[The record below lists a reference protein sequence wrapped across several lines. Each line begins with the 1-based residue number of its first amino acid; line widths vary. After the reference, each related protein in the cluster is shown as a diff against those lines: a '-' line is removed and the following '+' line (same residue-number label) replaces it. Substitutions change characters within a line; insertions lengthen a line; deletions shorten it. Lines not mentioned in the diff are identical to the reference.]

1 MKRTGN
7 HIVFLIFACLSVFT
21 AKAQETAFYA
31 TVDKNPVGTGDVFSY
46 QITLENGR
54 GDITPPSLSDFNVVF
69 GPSRSSNY
77 RIINGQQTSS
87 ITLSYTMRPKSKGE
101 FTIEPAQAFVN
112 GKKYTS
118 ESIALKVIEGSSSR
132 APQTNRGQSRSQS
145 SSGTSNTSND
155 NLKVQIQLS
164 KRKVYLGEQITATYI
179 ILTRF
184 RNIDIESTK
193 FPGLAG
199 FWTEDL
205 KIDQAR
211 WEREYEIIDGVAYRK
226 AVLKRQILFPQRTGK
241 IKIEPLTISSRVNR
255 SFLNPGEQM
264 NMASNSP
271 TIEVL
276 PLPGKQPDSY
286 NGAVGDFTFSASID
300 RTELA
305 ANEAITLKIT
315 IGGSG
320 NLSLIN
326 EPELKFPPDF
336 ETYDPETK
344 DRINVSGA
352 GVTGSRSFQY
362 LVIPRYPGEYE
373 IPEIKFTYFDPVRST
388 YITKTEGPFPIKVT
402 GNGSAAAS
410 ANGQRAQNIVE
421 QTTHDIRYIKTNND
435 SLKPK
440 DRQFFKSVGYYTA
453 LSLPFIG
460 FILFLGFRKKR
471 ATELDDVQGTRRR
484 KANKMARRRLKMAE
498 KALKSDDSKQF
509 YAEIFKAI
517 YGYMSDKLGIPGSLL
532 SRQVIIENLKVR
544 NIDESLIHEL
554 SETIETCEMARFA
567 AVTEMSNREFYNQ
580 TVKLISKLDSRIK

>member
-1 MKRTGN
+1 MKKTGN
-7 HIVFLIFACLSVFT
+7 HIIFLLFACLSVFA

-54 GDITPPSLSDFNVVF
+54 GDITPPSLADFNVVF

-77 RIINGQQTSS
+77 RIVNGEQTSA

-101 FTIEPAQAFVN
+101 FTIDPAQALVN
-112 GKKYTS
+112 GKRFKT
-118 ESIALKVIEGSSSR
+118 ESITVKVIEGSSSR
-132 APQTNRGQSRSQS
+132 APQTNRNQNQSNQS
-145 SSGTSNTSND
+145 ASNTSNE

-164 KRKVYLGEQITATYI
+164 KRKVYLGEQITATYV

-184 RNIDIESTK
+184 RNIDIEGTK

-205 KIDQAR
+205 KTEQAR
-211 WEREYEIIDGVAYRK
+211 WEREYEMVNGVPYRK

-241 IKIEPLTISSRVNR
+241 IQIDPLTISSHVNR
-255 SFLNPGEQM
+255 SFLNPGEEV

-271 TIEVL
+271 TIEVM
-276 PLPGKQPDSY
+276 PLPGKVPESY
-286 NGAVGDFTFSASID
+286 NGAVGEFTFSANID
-300 RTELA
+300 RTELP
-305 ANEAITLKIT
+305 ANEAINLKI
-315 IGGSG
+315 IISGSG
-320 NLSLIN
+320 NLSLIK

-362 LVIPRYPGEYE
+362 LVIPRYPGDYE
-373 IPEIKFTYFDPVRST
+373 IPEIIFTYFDPAKEAFV
-388 YITKTEGPFPIKVT
+388 TKSEGPFPIKVT
-402 GNGSAAAS
+402 GSAAS
-410 ANGQRAQNIVE
+410 VSKGQRSQNIVK
-421 QTTHDIRYIKTNND
+421 QTTEDIRYINTLAT
-435 SLKPK
+435 SLESKNK
-440 DRQFFKSVGYYTA
+440 QFFKSMGYYA
-453 LSLPFIG
+453 GIGAPFIG
-460 FILFLGFRKKR
+460 FILFLAFRKKR

-498 KALKSDDSKQF
+498 KALKADDSKQF
-509 YAEIFKAI
+509 YAEIFKAL

-532 SRQVIIENLKVR
+532 SRQVIVENLKER
-544 NIDESLIHEL
+544 NIDDGLIHEL
-554 SETIETCEMARFA
+554 SDTIETCEMARFA
-567 AVTEMSNREFYNQ
+567 AVAEMSNREFYNQ